1 MDPLTHCVTVAQ
13 FLPLA
18 TLPIFICK
26 WEVWTECVL
35 SLFCMS
41 LGTSVTMEGS
51 PSFQIRVSEVQ
62 IEWRL
67 VQGHRARQRQNQDWD
82 RRPLTPTRTLEL
94 SPPKPICVQAAMPSH
109 GDSSGVSPY
118 LLSLLLQNGC
128 CSLSLEFQGSSSPD
142 PHPGVSP
149 APPQHLPPP
158 AGDRVTNTPCKE
170 HPWGG
175 AEPVKAPVTTE

>member
-18 TLPIFICK
+18 TLHIFPLATLHA
-26 WEVWTECVL
+26 TECVL

-67 VQGHRARQRQNQDWD
+67 VQGHRACQRQNRDWD
-82 RRPLTPTRTLEL
+82 RRPLTPTAPL
-94 SPPKPICVQAAMPSH
+94 SSPHPSP
-109 GDSSGVSPY
+109 SVSKQPCQPMETPRG
-118 LLSLLLQNGC
+118 SLLI
-128 CSLSLEFQGSSSPD
+128 SSPCYYRTAAA
-142 PHPGVSP
+142 HSALSFKAP
-149 APPQHLPPP
+149 APLIPTQESPQPLPSICPLQQ
-158 AGDRVTNTPCKE
+158 E
-170 HPWGG
+170 
-175 AEPVKAPVTTE
+175 TE